1 MLVVE
6 PSLNKQYTVQSN
18 IMSLII
24 ETDIKDILNKLD
36 QRLDKID
43 QRFDKI
49 DQRLEGIQ
57 KDVNDIKLNV
67 VKIEG
72 DIKALETKSS
82 IIQPI
87 ITGVTVAFVGG
98 ILLALY
104 KWLPS

>member
-1 MLVVE
+1 
-6 PSLNKQYTVQSN
+6 
-18 IMSLII
+18 MSLII
-24 ETDIKDILNKLD
+24 ETDLKEILNKLD
-36 QRLDKID
+36 ERIDFRPERLRQR
-43 QRFDKI
+43 I

-57 KDVNDIKLNV
+57 KDVIDIKINV

-87 ITGVTVAFVGG
+87 ITAVTVVFVGG
-98 ILLALY
+98 ILLAVY

>member
-1 MLVVE
+1 
-6 PSLNKQYTVQSN
+6 
-18 IMSLII
+18 MSLIV
-24 ETDIKDILNKLD
+24 ETDLKDILGKID

-43 QRFDKI
+43 QRFDKV

-57 KDVNDIKLNV
+57 KDVTDIRLNV

-82 IIQPI
+82 IVQPI
-87 ITGVTVAFVGG
+87 ITGITVASVGG
-98 ILLALY
+98 ILLAVY

>member
-1 MLVVE
+1 M
-6 PSLNKQYTVQSN
+6 T
-18 IMSLII
+18 LII

-36 QRLDKID
+36 QRID
-43 QRFDKI
+43 RI
-49 DQRLEGIQ
+49 DQRLEVIQ
-57 KDVNDIKLNV
+57 KDVTDIKLNV

-82 IIQPI
+82 IVQPI

-104 KWLPS
+104 KWLPA

>member
-1 MLVVE
+1 
-6 PSLNKQYTVQSN
+6 
-18 IMSLII
+18 MSLII
-24 ETDIKDILNKLD
+24 ETDLKEILNKLD
-36 QRLDKID
+36 QRID
-43 QRFDKI
+43 RI

-57 KDVNDIKLNV
+57 KDVTDINLNV

-72 DIKALETKSS
+72 EIRAMETKSS

-98 ILLALY
+98 ILLAVY

>member
-1 MLVVE
+1 M
-6 PSLNKQYTVQSN
+6 T
-18 IMSLII
+18 LII

-36 QRLDKID
+36 QRID
-43 QRFDKI
+43 RI
-49 DQRLEGIQ
+49 DQRLEVIQ
-57 KDVNDIKLNV
+57 KDVTDIKLNV

-72 DIKALETKSS
+72 DIRAMETKSS

-87 ITGVTVAFVGG
+87 ITGVTVVFVGG

>member
-1 MLVVE
+1 
-6 PSLNKQYTVQSN
+6 
-18 IMSLII
+18 MSLII

-36 QRLDKID
+36 QRIDKID

-49 DQRLEGIQ
+49 DQRFDKTDQRLEGLQ
-57 KDVNDIKLNV
+57 KDVTEIRLNV

-72 DIKALETKSS
+72 DINALETKSS

-87 ITGVTVAFVGG
+87 VTGITVVFVGG
-98 ILLALY
+98 ILLAVY

>member
-1 MLVVE
+1 
-6 PSLNKQYTVQSN
+6 
-18 IMSLII
+18 MSLII
-24 ETDIKDILNKLD
+24 ETDLKDILNKID

-43 QRFDKI
+43 QRFDKV

-57 KDVNDIKLNV
+57 KDVTDIRLNV

-82 IIQPI
+82 IVQPI
-87 ITGVTVAFVGG
+87 ITGITVAFAGG
-98 ILLALY
+98 ILLAVH

>member
-1 MLVVE
+1 
-6 PSLNKQYTVQSN
+6 
-18 IMSLII
+18 MSLII
-24 ETDIKDILNKLD
+24 ETDIKDVLNKLEQRFDKID
-36 QRLDKID
+36 QRFDKLD

-49 DQRLEGIQ
+49 DQRFEVIQ

-98 ILLALY
+98 ILLAVY

>member
-1 MLVVE
+1 
-6 PSLNKQYTVQSN
+6 
-18 IMSLII
+18 MSLII
-24 ETDIKDILNKLD
+24 ETDLKEILNKLD
-36 QRLDKID
+36 QRI
-43 QRFDKI
+43 DKI

-57 KDVNDIKLNV
+57 KDVTDIKINV

-87 ITGVTVAFVGG
+87 ITGVTVVFVGG
-98 ILLALY
+98 ILLAVY

>member
-1 MLVVE
+1 
-6 PSLNKQYTVQSN
+6 
-18 IMSLII
+18 MSLII
-24 ETDIKDILNKLD
+24 ETDLKDILNKLD
-36 QRLDKID
+36 QRID
-43 QRFDKI
+43 RI

-57 KDVNDIKLNV
+57 KDVTEVKLSV

-72 DIKALETKSS
+72 EIKALETKSS

-87 ITGVTVAFVGG
+87 ITGVTVVFVGG

>member
-1 MLVVE
+1 
-6 PSLNKQYTVQSN
+6 
-18 IMSLII
+18 MSLIV
-24 ETDIKDILNKLD
+24 ETDLKDILNKLD
-36 QRLDKID
+36 QRID
-43 QRFDKI
+43 RI

-57 KDVNDIKLNV
+57 KDVTDIKLNV

-98 ILLALY
+98 ILLAVY

>member
-1 MLVVE
+1 
-6 PSLNKQYTVQSN
+6 
-18 IMSLII
+18 MSLII
-24 ETDIKDILNKLD
+24 ETDLKDILNKLD
-36 QRLDKID
+36 QRID
-43 QRFDKI
+43 RI

-57 KDVNDIKLNV
+57 KDVTDIKINV

-87 ITGVTVAFVGG
+87 ITGVTVVFVGG
-98 ILLALY
+98 ILLAVY

>member
-1 MLVVE
+1 
-6 PSLNKQYTVQSN
+6 
-18 IMSLII
+18 MSLII
-24 ETDIKDILNKLD
+24 ETDIKDVLNKIE
-36 QRLDKID
+36 QRFDKID

-49 DQRLEGIQ
+49 DQRLEVIQ

-72 DIKALETKSS
+72 DVKALETKSS

>member
-1 MLVVE
+1 
-6 PSLNKQYTVQSN
+6 
-18 IMSLII
+18 MSLII
-24 ETDIKDILNKLD
+24 ETDLKEILNKLD
-36 QRLDKID
+36 QRID
-43 QRFDKI
+43 RI

-57 KDVNDIKLNV
+57 KDVTDIKINV

-87 ITGVTVAFVGG
+87 ITGVTVVFVGG
-98 ILLALY
+98 ILLAVY

>member
-1 MLVVE
+1 
-6 PSLNKQYTVQSN
+6 
-18 IMSLII
+18 MSLIV
-24 ETDIKDILNKLD
+24 ETELKDILNKLD

-57 KDVNDIKLNV
+57 KDVTDIRLNV

-87 ITGVTVAFVGG
+87 ITGVTIAFVGG
-98 ILLALY
+98 ILLAVY